1 MTAKIQIDPNVTK
14 GDAKYI
20 ASSRAVKH
28 FFTEYARGTNIPAL
42 LIGPTWIQ
50 SGSPFL
56 LGLVEQNVTISN
68 PGAFVSDMETKKIDI
83 IKGQK
88 NKLYAS
94 ADASF
99 HSAATVT
106 PGALGAITFE
116 LRTPTD
122 SSEIIFSSGVI
133 SSGVIS
139 SGVISSGG
147 EAVANRGGVT
157 IGTVTMPSTFGVLP
171 GKNHVSANVEM
182 IKDGTTANAFAIA
195 HFIDQYAMGNHQNMI
210 LFGPINH
217 STTILNGFLKQ
228 NFIASGI
235 SNPNLVV
242 GSVLTKT
249 SVAGYKVNVSKCCFV

>member
-1 MTAKIQIDPNVTK
+1 
-14 GDAKYI
+14 
-20 ASSRAVKH
+20 
-28 FFTEYARGTNIPAL
+28 
-42 LIGPTWIQ
+42 
-50 SGSPFL
+50 
-56 LGLVEQNVTISN
+56 
-68 PGAFVSDMETKKIDI
+68 METKNINVMN
-83 IKGQK
+83 GQK
-88 NKLYAS
+88 NTLHAS

-122 SSEIIFSSGVI
+122 SSEIISSAGII
-133 SSGVIS
+133 SSEIS
-139 SGVISSGG
+139 SDEG
-147 EAVANRGGVT
+147 EAVPNNGGGGVT

-171 GKNHVSANVEM
+171 GKNHVSAKVEM

-195 HFIDQYAMGNHQNMI
+195 SFIDQYAMGHHQNMI

-217 STTILNGFLKQ
+217 STTILNGFLTQ

-242 GSVLTKT
+242 GSILTKT
-249 SVAGYKVNVSKCCFV
+249 SVAGYKVNVRKKRYSIFCLYFVLNCSLFEFFLNLFDD